1 KPHERGGGLTMALP
15 FRTLRSGEDSVGG
28 DMARWII
35 ALAAAAMTAM
45 TAAPAAAA
53 DLVVGVYAADPDACG
68 DARTLSRISAR
79 FDHQVRNVPH
89 LPLVSI
95 DNFDRVGAVRYLPA
109 HANRPIERRY
119 CAGRV
124 SLSDGRSRDIFY
136 LIENPMGFAGIGS
149 NVEF

>member
-1 KPHERGGGLTMALP
+1 
-15 FRTLRSGEDSVGG
+15 
-28 DMARWII
+28 MARWII

-149 NVEF
+149 NVEFCVAGFDRWHVYGGQCRVLR